1 MRKHLLLICS
11 LTAVGLSV
19 ACGQTSPTAPAPA
32 AVESANLGPDGATLK
47 IGKVT
52 LIGPANG
59 TQVQG
64 NVTFSWTAVTGTYTS
79 FPVSYQLE
87 VKNQAGTVV
96 ATVNTASTSTSV
108 ANLALD
114 ANHSYRVRVYLSSTR
129 FGPWSDVNS
138 FKTQAGA
145 YMTGSEIRD
154 PLHTGTTVG
163 QRFGAISHVPGQGLR
178 MDTPNSFIAY
188 KLPVTLN
195 EGEFSFMAVSVDE
208 GNPGDKVKVMSMG
221 EGYGAGPD
229 DVTDN
234 DYRFT
239 LEVRGRDYIPAGQV
253 RCRYINGD
261 AREEAHR
268 IRDFCKTDTTWNR
281 EQWHFYRLWWR
292 TGQAGMEIRRDSPT
306 GQLFISDSTGT
317 TSNVYRPVE
326 HYIYI
331 GAPPARAGVNS
342 QTHATMVVK
351 DLWVSANQRPTFAPA
366 TATGAAPLS
375 ILNQPGK

>member
-1 MRKHLLLICS
+1 LLLICS
-11 LTAVGLSV
+11 LTAVGLAA
-19 ACGQTSPTAPAPA
+19 ACSQSSPTAPAPA
-32 AVESANLGPDGATLK
+32 VVQSADLGPGGSTLK
-47 IGKVT
+47 VGAPT

-59 TQVQG
+59 SQIQG
-64 NVTFSWTAVTGTYTS
+64 NPTFSWSAVNGTYTTIATA
-79 FPVSYQLE
+79 YQLE
-87 VKNQAGTVV
+87 VKNAGGTTV
-96 ATVNTASTSTSV
+96 ATVNTASTS
-108 ANLALD
+108 ANVSGLALD
-114 ANHSYRVRVYLSSTR
+114 ASHTWQVRVYLSSTR
-129 FGPWSDVNS
+129 FGPWSAVGN
-138 FKTQAGA
+138 FRTQAGS

-163 QRFGAISHVPGQGLR
+163 QRFGPITHIPGQGLR
-178 MDTPNSFIAY
+178 MDTPNSYVAY

-195 EGEFSFMAVSVDE
+195 EGEFSFMATSVDE

-221 EGYGAGPD
+221 EGYGQGPD

-281 EQWHFYRLWWR
+281 EQWHFYKLWWR
-292 TGQAGMEIRRDSPT
+292 NGQAGMEIRRDSPT
-306 GQLFISDSTGT
+306 GPIFIIDSTGT
-317 TSNVYRPVE
+317 TANVYRPVE

-366 TATGAAPLS
+366 TVTAAAPLS
-375 ILNQPGK
+375 LLNQPGK